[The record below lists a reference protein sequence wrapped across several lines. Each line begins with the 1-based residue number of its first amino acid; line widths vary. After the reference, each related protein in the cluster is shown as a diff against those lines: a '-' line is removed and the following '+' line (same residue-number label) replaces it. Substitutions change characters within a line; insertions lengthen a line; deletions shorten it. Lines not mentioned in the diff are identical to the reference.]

1 METISLQRW
10 TMTVDELKLHYEVKT
25 DSELAQRVGYTK
37 GTISKWRS
45 KGISLETQAL
55 LQLKTKGK
63 VKANIQALI
72 A

>member
-1 METISLQRW
+1 
-10 TMTVDELKLHYEVKT
+10 MTVDELKLHYGVKT
-25 DSELAQRVGYTK
+25 DSELAQKVGYTK
-37 GTISKWRS
+37 GAVSKWRS

-63 VKANIQALI
+63 VKANLQALT

>member
-1 METISLQRW
+1 
-10 TMTVDELKLHYEVKT
+10 MTVDELKLYYRAKNDT
-25 DSELAQRVGYTK
+25 DLAKKIGYTK
-37 GTISKWRS
+37 GAISKWRS

-63 VKANIQALI
+63 VKANLQALS